1 MLVRFEYNDVGE
13 LNAYLGCTIDLYMN
27 DIVWIKLTQ
36 PVLLQSFEGKIDIDK
51 IWKETITPAVVGSVL
66 NLDIPEEEVLPKEK
80 YYKYRTGR
88 SKLLHVTRQSRSDI

>member
-36 PVLLQSFEGKIDIDK
+36 PVLLQSFEGKIEIDK
-51 IWKETITPAVVGSVL
+51 I
-66 NLDIPEEEVLPKEK
+66 
-80 YYKYRTGR
+80 
-88 SKLLHVTRQSRSDI
+88 